1 MAKKLYG
8 SLVNM
13 FGRKKLSEQDMITWA
28 KVEYANDWVFAYNHI
43 KLFRFGWEKHD
54 PIETYL
60 ANSTDLADLENR
72 QKQLVYG
79 TVNPNLKGWI

>member
-13 FGRKKLSEQDMITWA
+13 FGRKKLSEQDMMTWA

-43 KLFRFGWEKHD
+43 K
-54 PIETYL
+54 
-60 ANSTDLADLENR
+60 
-72 QKQLVYG
+72 QYG
-79 TVNPNLKGWI
+79 KGPNK